1 MFSCDVPP
9 HDEENCS
16 TNEAELN
23 GAGEKE
29 RRTVLNEL
37 EKMMG
42 VRQICHTVLRYIVDL
57 QLVKHLVKNKK
68 PLFSINLYVLTKIH
82 SFCNILRL

>member
-1 MFSCDVPP
+1 MTNLMFSCDVPP

-29 RRTVLNEL
+29 WRTVLNEL

-42 VRQICHTVLRYIVDL
+42 VRQIGHTVLRYIVDL
-57 QLVKHLVKNKK
+57 QLVKHLVKTKGPYNQIPCETPGSLDSA
-68 PLFSINLYVLTKIH
+68 PL
-82 SFCNILRL
+82 

>member
-1 MFSCDVPP
+1 MIYLMFSCDVPP

-29 RRTVLNEL
+29 RCTVLNEL

-42 VRQICHTVLRYIVDL
+42 VRQIGHTVLRYIVAIKDL
-57 QLVKHLVKNKK
+57 
-68 PLFSINLYVLTKIH
+68 
-82 SFCNILRL
+82 

>member
-1 MFSCDVPP
+1 MTNLMFSCDVPP

-29 RRTVLNEL
+29 RCTVLNEL

-42 VRQICHTVLRYIVDL
+42 VRQISHTVLRYIVDL
-57 QLVKHLVKNKK
+57 QLVKHLVKTKGPYNQIPCETLGSLGSA
-68 PLFSINLYVLTKIH
+68 PL
-82 SFCNILRL
+82 

>member
-23 GAGEKE
+23 GAGEEE
-29 RRTVLNEL
+29 RCTILNKLQKAMRRQGLKVEL
-37 EKMMG
+37 PCEA
-42 VRQICHTVLRYIVDL
+42 QA
-57 QLVKHLVKNKK
+57 
-68 PLFSINLYVLTKIH
+68 
-82 SFCNILRL
+82 

>member
-1 MFSCDVPP
+1 MTNLMFSCDVPP

-29 RRTVLNEL
+29 WCTILNEL
-37 EKMMG
+37 EKMME
-42 VRQICHTVLRYIVDL
+42 VRQISHTDVRY
-57 QLVKHLVKNKK
+57 KYCGFATCKNKRTVQSNT
-68 PLFSINLYVLTKIH
+68 L
-82 SFCNILRL
+82 